1 MPKPNS
7 SSYTYHHYGISLKEY
22 NDRLREKREALLRK
36 HRLACVWCA
45 CYLNSKTLTIEHII
59 PLAQKGEHVLEN
71 MAPACFECNN
81 ERGDDLN
88 WTPARMRFGE
98 CPRLDKEGKVIVR
111 ESVAA

>member
-1 MPKPNS
+1 
-7 SSYTYHHYGISLKEY
+7 
-22 NDRLREKREALLRK
+22 
-36 HRLACVWCA
+36 
-45 CYLNSKTLTIEHII
+45 LNSDTLTIEHII

-98 CPRLDKEGKVIVR
+98 SPRLNKEGKAIVPR
-111 ESVAA
+111 PVAA